1 MKITEQ
7 QKTTI
12 RTVCAVISVMI
23 QIVVGIVVIYFD
35 RIQLAHK

>member
-7 QKTTI
+7 QKATI
-12 RTVCAVISVMI
+12 RTVCAVISVTI
-23 QIVVGIVVIYFD
+23 QIVVGVVVIYFD